1 MRKMLLVCAAAVTA
15 VVVVGTAAAHIDP
28 TPAKALAGRTTA
40 VAFTVEHGCDG
51 APTRSLSIRLPAGI
65 TSAKPVSKTGWT
77 IVVKRGGPQRSVREV
92 TWKGNLPDSR
102 HGRFAI
108 RLGMPETPNAPGN
121 TLYFPAV
128 QRCTRGVIRW
138 ISIPQKGQPEPEH
151 PAPGVTLVRVR

>member
-1 MRKMLLVCAAAVTA
+1 MRTMLLVAAAAAAA

-28 TPAKALAGRTTA
+28 TPAKALAGRTTS

-51 APTRSLSIRLPAGI
+51 SPTRALSIRLPVGI
-65 TSAKPVSKTGWT
+65 TSAKPVAKTGWT
-77 IVVKRGGPQRSVREV
+77 IVVKRGGPRRLVREV
-92 TWKGNLPDSR
+92 TWRGNLPDSR

-108 RLGMPETPNAPGN
+108 RLGMPETPGK

>member
-1 MRKMLLVCAAAVTA
+1 MRRTMLAASALVSL
-15 VVVVGTAAAHIDP
+15 VVVGAAAAHIDP
-28 TPAKALAGRTTA
+28 TPAKAPAGRTTA

-51 APTRSLSIRLPAGI
+51 SPTRSLSIRLPAAI
-65 TSAKPVSKTGWT
+65 TSAKPVSKAGWT
-77 IVVKRGGPQRSVREV
+77 IAVKRAGPRRSVREV
-92 TWKGNLPDSR
+92 TWRGNLPDSR

-108 RLGMPETPNAPGN
+108 RLGMPETPGK

-138 ISIPQKGQPEPEH
+138 IAIPRKGQPEPEH